1 MRLWKDGGA
10 MKPATRELI
19 QKDQVLALIRSAQAG
34 THSLKARRSGL
45 RELYEAVK
53 DLPPATDPNW
63 MDARISPP
71 PDEAVRYL
79 TRHSQVV
86 RGYWSRSR
94 RRYIGLCNN
103 VLMDVTAWYSA
114 PAPYPYRR

>member
-1 MRLWKDGGA
+1 
-10 MKPATRELI
+10 MKQVMHELV

-34 THSLKARRSGL
+34 THSLKARRSGMQD
-45 RELYEAVK
+45 LYEAVR
-53 DLPPATDPNW
+53 DLPSATDPNW

-71 PDEAVRYL
+71 PDEAIRYL

-86 RGYWSRSR
+86 RGYWSRSKR
-94 RRYIGLCNN
+94 SYIGLCND
-103 VLMDVTAWYSA
+103 VLMDVTAWYSE